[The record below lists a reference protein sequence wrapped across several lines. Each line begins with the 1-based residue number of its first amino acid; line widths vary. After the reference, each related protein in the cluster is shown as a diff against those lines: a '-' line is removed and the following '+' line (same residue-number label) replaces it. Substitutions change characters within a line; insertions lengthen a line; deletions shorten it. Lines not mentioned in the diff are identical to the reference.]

1 MMKKGYILGLS
12 SGFLWAIS
20 GIVYQILYNNFP
32 NLDTLLFS
40 IFILFFIEFISL
52 VTISSYLYKNK
63 KFPSINKNNY
73 FAIFSG
79 LLGAPIAM
87 FCYLKAIQIIGVNYA
102 AAISSTYPIL
112 AALLSIKINKEN
124 KENVILFTSLIL
136 ITILL
141 NIELESDISITGIFL
156 AIFVYISWA
165 SEITLSSYAM
175 HNKKNKAEDIYFIRQ
190 LFSVLGYIIV
200 ILYTILTTDNMK
212 NIETIENIDYN
223 NTYLVILVISLTISS
238 GLSYFLYYKAI
249 EILKPIRAMALNIT
263 YTAWSIILSH
273 ILIIDRIDIKSILTC
288 FIIFTFVTILSKE
301 RIK

>member
-1 MMKKGYILGLS
+1 
-12 SGFLWAIS
+12 
-20 GIVYQILYNNFP
+20 
-32 NLDTLLFS
+32 
-40 IFILFFIEFISL
+40 EFISL

-112 AALLSIKINKEN
+112 AALLSIKINKEK

-141 NIELESDISITGIFL
+141 NIELESDISIIGIFL
-156 AIFVYISWA
+156 AIFVSISWA

-200 ILYTILTTDNMK
+200 ILYTTLTTDNMK

-273 ILIIDRIDIKSILTC
+273 ILMIDRIDIKSILTC